1 MVPERMVFVSKSRR
15 LWPCFALPIGIV
27 LHPIFYIL
35 IHIRTLCG
43 VVFASIFEIT
53 SREFHTTILVIFIQ
67 SSLRMNAS
75 THSLTPSR
83 TAFLSN
89 RFSNVFFIKCFV
101 DCSILDALCRFNISL
116 KSIRWLNSD
125 KDALPLRRLSLQK
138 TFISLMAIGVPPFV
152 AVALPLLSL
161 LQISVRLI
169 AIGIPRLLRWLSLL
183 KILISIY

>member
-15 LWPCFALPIGIV
+15 LWPCSALPIGIV

-35 IHIRTLCG
+35 THIRILCG

-125 KDALPLRRLSLQK
+125 KDALPLRRLSL
-138 TFISLMAIGVPPFV
+138 
-152 AVALPLLSL
+152 
-161 LQISVRLI
+161 
-169 AIGIPRLLRWLSLL
+169 
-183 KILISIY
+183 